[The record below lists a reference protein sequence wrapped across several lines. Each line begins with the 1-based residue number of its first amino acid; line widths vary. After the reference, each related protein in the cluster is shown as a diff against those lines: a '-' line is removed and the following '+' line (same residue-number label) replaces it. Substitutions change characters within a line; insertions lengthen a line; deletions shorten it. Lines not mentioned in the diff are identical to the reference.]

1 MSEFLQK
8 LWERSKNNKSRIV
21 LALDL
26 STKLTAANESDKE
39 KSCEELVEAALRV
52 IYETRDHIAAIK
64 INRQLILP
72 LGLFDRL
79 QKIIKV
85 AKSFKLPLIVDCK
98 INDVGHTNLWIAQHY
113 FDAGFDAVIANPF
126 VGWKGG
132 LDSVFEL
139 AHGKGRGVILL
150 VYMSHPAS
158 VEGYGQS
165 IYDPYSGQKIP
176 QYLAFAEKA
185 VRWKADGVVCGATF
199 PDKIRDVYNVLDLDI
214 PIFSPG
220 IGTQGGVIKDA
231 FNAGTS
237 FAIMGRSIYQAEKP
251 RQAVLSFKESINQ
264 FLKDH

>member
-1 MSEFLQK
+1 MSEFLK
-8 LWERSKNNKSRIV
+8 RLWKMSKENKSRIV
-21 LALDL
+21 LALDP
-26 STKLTAANESDKE
+26 SAKLTVSNESDKDRLR
-39 KSCEELVEAALRV
+39 EELVETALRV
-52 IYETRDHIAAIK
+52 IHETRDHIAAIK

-126 VGWKGG
+126 VGWEGG

-139 AHGKGRGVILL
+139 AHGNGKGVILL

-158 VEGYGQS
+158 REGYGQS
-165 IYDPYSGQKIP
+165 IYDPYSGQKTP
-176 QYLAFAEKA
+176 QYLAFAKKA
-185 VRWKADGVVCGATF
+185 AKWKADGVVCGATF
-199 PDKIRDVYNVLDLDI
+199 PDKIRDVYNVLGGEI

-220 IGTQGGVIKDA
+220 IGAQGGAIKEA

-237 FAIMGRSIYQAEKP
+237 FAIVGRSIYQAENPKNT
-251 RQAVLSFKESINQ
+251 VLSFKRLINQ
-264 FLKDH
+264 FLKDQ

>member
-1 MSEFLQK
+1 MSEFLK
-8 LWERSKNNKSRIV
+8 RLWETSQNNKSRVV

-26 STKLTAANESDKE
+26 STKLGMVNESDLDRFRE
-39 KSCEELVEAALRV
+39 KLVEDALRV
-52 IYETRDHIAAIK
+52 VEETYEHIVAIK

-79 QKIIKV
+79 QRVIKA

-113 FDAGFDAVIANPF
+113 FAAGFDAVIANPF

-139 AHGKGRGVILL
+139 AHGKGKGVILL
-150 VYMSHPAS
+150 VYMSHPGSA
-158 VEGYGQS
+158 EGYGQDV
-165 IYDPYSGQKIP
+165 YDPDSGQKTA
-176 QYLAFAEKA
+176 QYMVFAEKA
-185 VRWKADGVVCGATF
+185 TRWKADGVVCGATF
-199 PDKIRDVYNVLDLDI
+199 PDKIRDIHNALGGEI

-220 IGTQGGVIKDA
+220 IGPQGGLMKDA

-237 FAIMGRSIYQAEKP
+237 FAIIGRSIFQAENP
-251 RQAVLSFKESINQ
+251 RQRVLSFKESINQ
-264 FLKDH
+264 FLKDR